1 MRFFDRVSRL
11 VKSDA
16 HGIIDQ
22 LEERNLLLKQHLRD
36 AEIEVADK
44 RARAEALE
52 DEQRRLREEAD
63 RLTAQ
68 ESALDEDVELALAG
82 GKDELARFAVAK
94 LLPVREANRNLKA
107 RIVEVAASRDRL
119 AERLEIQEQEL
130 GDLKI
135 RVQAS
140 LAETREERAFVPEPE
155 RLVSQE
161 EVELELLR
169 RGGVRGD
176 SA

>member
-22 LEERNLLLKQHLRD
+22 LEERDLLLKQHLRD

-63 RLTAQ
+63 RLAAQ

-107 RIVEVAASRDRL
+107 RIAEVAASRDRL

-140 LAETREERAFVPEPE
+140 LAETRQERVFVPEPE
-155 RLVSQE
+155 RLVSPE